1 MPANPFLLGL
11 FTLIL
16 CWGCRPDHARRESDF
31 RITDTAAIRSIEIYA
46 QDGVKQ
52 TLERKQDGWWLN
64 GKFLVRPDAIANIFR
79 ILPGVQVMFYPP
91 DAAIAQM
98 MQAIR
103 NQGVKLVFLNRGGE
117 LIKSYRIGGMTNDE
131 RGTYAMLEG
140 AERPYVV
147 HVPGFEG
154 SLANRFI
161 MSDEDW
167 RDRMLFRHRMED
179 LTGLKMLYPDHPDQ
193 GFEILKKEG
202 RFELYGYNNRLIHT
216 SDPVIRNYLDDLRG
230 IGVESIENDFSGIRE
245 VLASRPHAILELKFR
260 PDSSRTLKF
269 FPIIIEGQPEVE
281 RLFVY
286 DGQDFFLAQTRIL
299 QKIFRSSG
307 TF

>member
-1 MPANPFLLGL
+1 MPIKFSMLVLL
-11 FTLIL
+11 TWIL
-16 CWGCRPDHARRESDF
+16 CWGCKPDHTRRETDF
-31 RITDTAAIRSIEIYA
+31 RITDTAAIRTIEIYA

-52 TLERKQDGWWLN
+52 TLERKPDGWRLN

-79 ILPGVQVMFYPP
+79 ILPAVQVMFYPP
-91 DAAIAQM
+91 DAAIGQM
-98 MQAIR
+98 LQAIR
-103 NQGVKLVFLNRGGE
+103 EHGVKLVFQDKKGD

-131 RGTYAMLEG
+131 RGTYAILEG

-161 MSDEDW
+161 MADEDW
-167 RDRMLFRHRMED
+167 RDRMLFRHRPEA
-179 LTGLKMLYPDHPDQ
+179 LTGLKISYPDHPDQ
-193 GFEILKKEG
+193 GFEIFKREG
-202 RFELYGYNNRLIHT
+202 RFELYDYRSRQINT
-216 SDPVIRNYLDDLRG
+216 SESVIRDYLDVLTG
-230 IGVESIENDFSGIRE
+230 IGVEGIENDFAGIPD
-245 VLASRPHAILELKFR
+245 VLASRPHAILELKFHQ
-260 PDSSRTLKF
+260 DSPRTLKF
-269 FPIIIEGQPEVE
+269 FPVIIEGQQEVE

-307 TF
+307 AF

>member
-1 MPANPFLLGL
+1 MPVKSCLLVL
-11 FTLIL
+11 LPWIL
-16 CWGCRPDHARRESDF
+16 CWACRPDNTRRETDF
-31 RITDTAAIRSIEIYA
+31 RITDTAAVRTIEIYA
-46 QDGVKQ
+46 QDGIKQ
-52 TLERKQDGWWLN
+52 ILERKPDGWWLN
-64 GKFLVRPDAIANIFR
+64 GKFLVRPDAIVNIFR

-91 DAAIAQM
+91 DAAIGQM
-98 MQAIR
+98 MQTIR
-103 NQGVKLVFLNRGGE
+103 EHGVKLVFQDKRGD

-161 MSDEDW
+161 MADEDW
-167 RDRMLFRHRMED
+167 RDRMLFRHRPET
-179 LTGLKMLYPDHPDQ
+179 LTGLKISYPDHPDQ
-193 GFEILKKEG
+193 GFEILKREG
-202 RFELYGYNNRLIHT
+202 RFEMYDYRNRLINT
-216 SDPVIRNYLDDLRG
+216 SESEIRNFLDVLPG
-230 IGVESIENDFSGIRE
+230 IGVEGIENDFAGIQD
-245 VLASRPHAILELKFR
+245 VLASRPHAILELKFQ
-260 PDSSRTLKF
+260 PESSRTLKF
-269 FPIIIEGQPEVE
+269 FPVIIEGQEEVE

-307 TF
+307 AF